1 MDVDQVAAEPEQ
13 LRDREG
19 GPGVLG
25 CGDFGERGAL
35 QRRSAER
42 ERPGADTALAGSVG
56 LMEDLRDAERRLQAA
71 QLAGDVEALDR
82 LLDDRLIFTF
92 GGNVQTKADDLEVHR
107 TRTQVLTKVAEE
119 DLTVL
124 ADGTTG
130 VTWFLGTVEGTV
142 SGAPFAARMRY
153 TRTWLHDETY
163 GWRIIAVHASV
174 AD

>member
-1 MDVDQVAAEPEQ
+1 
-13 LRDREG
+13 
-19 GPGVLG
+19 
-25 CGDFGERGAL
+25 
-35 QRRSAER
+35 
-42 ERPGADTALAGSVG
+42 
-56 LMEDLRDAERRLQAA
+56 MEDLRDAERRLQAA

-92 GGNVQTKADDLEVHR
+92 GAAVQTKADDLEVHR
-107 TRTQVLTKVAEE
+107 TRTQVVTKLVEE

-142 SGAPFAARMRY
+142 SGAPFKARMRY
-153 TRTWLHDETY
+153 TRTWLHDEEH
-163 GWRIIAVHASV
+163 GWRIIAVHAGT

>member
-1 MDVDQVAAEPEQ
+1 
-13 LRDREG
+13 
-19 GPGVLG
+19 
-25 CGDFGERGAL
+25 
-35 QRRSAER
+35 
-42 ERPGADTALAGSVG
+42 
-56 LMEDLRDAERRLQAA
+56 MEDLREAEHRLQAA

-119 DLTVL
+119 ELTVL
-124 ADGTTG
+124 ADGRTG

-142 SGAPFAARMRY
+142 SGTPFAARMRY
-153 TRTWLHDETY
+153 TRTWIYDETH
-163 GWRIIAVHASV
+163 GWRIIAVHAST